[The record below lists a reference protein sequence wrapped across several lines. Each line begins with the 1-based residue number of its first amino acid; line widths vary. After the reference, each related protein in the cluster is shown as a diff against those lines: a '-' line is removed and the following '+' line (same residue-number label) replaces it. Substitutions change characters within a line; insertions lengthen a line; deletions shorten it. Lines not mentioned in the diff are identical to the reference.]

1 MEVKESSLVVCGLPG
16 SGKTTYLAAL
26 WHLVQ
31 SQEIETALSLDSLA
45 FGEYGYLNG
54 IRSLWQRG
62 KKQARTVGSSR
73 RIGIDLKSQSGE
85 KARLLFLDHSGEIF
99 DRLWEGR
106 SCSKDVASELQSR
119 AGVILF
125 LRSEGIKVPVPLAEM
140 LSLES
145 DLIHAI
151 PDGADQ
157 GDVEPVKERKWVADE
172 SPDQVKVVDL
182 LQCLSG
188 ERSSMGGERLA
199 VVVSAWD
206 RVSEH
211 DSADSFIMARMPLL
225 WQYLHSAPHHFE
237 WRSFGVSAQGGEYV
251 DGTVQ
256 ADAPEQLIKLLRLE
270 MASSRI
276 CLLDGSEIHNDL
288 TIPLEW
294 VMQPTSAA

>member
-1 MEVKESSLVVCGLPG
+1 MVAKESSLVVCGLPG

-26 WHLVQ
+26 WHLVE
-31 SQEIETALSLDSLA
+31 SREIETALSLDSLA
-45 FGEYGYLNG
+45 FGEYGYLNS

-62 KKQARTVGSSR
+62 KKQTRSVGSSR
-73 RIGIDLKSQSGE
+73 RIGIDLKSQSGQ
-85 KARLLFLDHSGEIF
+85 KVRLLFLDHSGEIF

-106 SCSKDVASELQSR
+106 SCSKEVANELQSR

-125 LRSEGIKVPVPLAEM
+125 LRSEGIKSPVSLAEI

-145 DLIHAI
+145 DLVQAI
-151 PDGADQ
+151 PDDAEQRDL
-157 GDVEPVKERKWVADE
+157 EPAKERKWVADE

-182 LQCLSG
+182 LQCLSREG
-188 ERSSMGGERLA
+188 SPTDRERLA

-211 DSADSFIMARMPLL
+211 ESADAFIRARMPLL
-225 WQYLHSAPHHFE
+225 WQYLHCARHHFE

-251 DGTVQ
+251 GGTVQ
-256 ADAPEQLIKLLRLE
+256 ADPPEHLVKLLRLE
-270 MASSRI
+270 MASRRI
-276 CLLDGSEIHNDL
+276 CLLDGSEILHDL

-294 VMQPTSAA
+294 VMQPTSAV

>member
-26 WHLVQ
+26 WHLVE
-31 SQEIETALSLDSLA
+31 SREIETALSLDTLA

-54 IRSLWQRG
+54 IRNLWQRG
-62 KKQARTVGSSR
+62 KKQTRSVGSSR
-73 RIGIDLKSQSGE
+73 RIGIDLTSQSGQ
-85 KARLLFLDHSGEIF
+85 KTRLLFLDHSGEIF

-106 SCSKDVASELQSR
+106 SCSKEVASELRSR

-125 LRSEGIKVPVPLAEM
+125 LRSEGIKTPVPLAEM

-145 DLIHAI
+145 DIVQAI
-151 PDGADQ
+151 SDGAEQ
-157 GDVEPVKERKWVADE
+157 GDVEPVEERKWVADE

-182 LQCLSG
+182 LQYLSG
-188 ERSSMGGERLA
+188 EGGSTEGERLA

-211 DSADSFIMARMPLL
+211 DSADAFIRARMPLL
-225 WQYLHSAPHHFE
+225 WQYLHFAPHHFE

-251 DGTVQ
+251 DGTVE
-256 ADAPEQLIKLLRLE
+256 AAPPEHLVELLRLE
-270 MASSRI
+270 MASRRI
-276 CLLDGSEIHNDL
+276 CLFGGSEISHDL